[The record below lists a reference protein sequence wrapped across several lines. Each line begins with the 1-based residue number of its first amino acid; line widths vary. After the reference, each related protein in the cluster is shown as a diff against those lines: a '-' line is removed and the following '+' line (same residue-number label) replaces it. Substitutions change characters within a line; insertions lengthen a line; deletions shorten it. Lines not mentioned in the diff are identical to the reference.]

1 MTVKMVDITEKP
13 GEYREATA
21 IGVIKLREETLK
33 AMLKGEVEKGDV
45 FSTAQVAAIMAAKRT
60 PEIIPLCHPIPITA
74 VKVSFKPGKDT
85 VEVKATVRSVAKTG
99 VEMEALVAASVALL
113 TIWDMVKK
121 LEKDE
126 RGQYPFTEIMSIRVE
141 SKVKGGAHELSGP

>member
-60 PEIIPLCHPIPITA
+60 RRSYLY
-74 VKVSFKPGKDT
+74 
-85 VEVKATVRSVAKTG
+85 ATRY
-99 VEMEALVAASVALL
+99 
-113 TIWDMVKK
+113 
-121 LEKDE
+121 
-126 RGQYPFTEIMSIRVE
+126 R
-141 SKVKGGAHELSGP
+141 